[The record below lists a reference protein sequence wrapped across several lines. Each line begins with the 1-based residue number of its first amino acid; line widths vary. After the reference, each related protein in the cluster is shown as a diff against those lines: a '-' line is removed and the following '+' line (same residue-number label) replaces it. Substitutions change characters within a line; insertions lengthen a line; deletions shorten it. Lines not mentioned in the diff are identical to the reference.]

1 MRLIKSKFA
10 NENYISK
17 VVRIESFT
25 KHPNPEVTRMKVAH
39 VGGYNVIVGIDEQP
53 GLFVYFQV
61 NSQLNPELLAYLNLY
76 EKPEMNRDTT
86 QKGLFNVKGRV
97 KAIKLKGFE
106 SYGFLLPYSKLQE
119 WVLDSVNVKLPEEA
133 DGTEFDEVEHNGKEF
148 WVSKK
153 YIIQTNL
160 PQQRRSNKNNKRL
173 KYFDRVIENQFRFHY
188 ETLLLRKDPHVISS
202 DDLIHISS
210 KWHGTSAIS
219 AYVITKTPL
228 SWYEKLYNLFV
239 PRDRRIT
246 GVKYDYLVASRK
258 VVINNDDTIRAGY
271 YGDNEFRMKADSI
284 LRPFMAKGMT
294 LYYEIVGFTDKG
306 SYIQKNYDYG
316 CMPPKE
322 GEIYTVGKH
331 YKIYVY
337 RITYTNVD
345 GHVYELSTQ
354 EVQRIVKSWN
364 VAGVLPVIQLYYG
377 YANSLY
383 PAPTEEELSNFEG
396 DWDKWFMEKM
406 ANDKNFFMEELSP
419 DCANKVPHEG
429 IVIKKESG
437 RSEAW
442 KLKCFKFLNKEQ
454 KELDKGEANIED
466 NA

>member
-1 MRLIKSKFA
+1 MKLAKSKLA
-10 NENYISK
+10 NENYISRVIK
-17 VVRIESFT
+17 IDNFT

-39 VGGYNVIVGIDEQP
+39 VGGYSVIVGIDEQP

-61 NSQLNPELLAYLNLY
+61 NSQLNPDLLSYLNLY

-106 SYGFLLPYSKLQE
+106 SYGFLLPYNKLQE
-119 WVLDSVNVKLPEEA
+119 WILNSVNVQLPEEEN
-133 DGTEFDEVEHNGKEF
+133 GTEFDSVEHNGKEF
-148 WVSKK
+148 WISKK
-153 YIIQTNL
+153 YIVQTNISI
-160 PQQRRSNKNNKRL
+160 QRGNNNKKNKRVKL
-173 KYFDRVIENQFRFHY
+173 FDRVIPEQFHFHY
-188 ETLLLRKDPHVISS
+188 ETILLRKDPHIINP
-202 DDLIHISS
+202 DDIIHISS

-219 AYVITKTPL
+219 AYVMTKTPL
-228 SWYEKLYNLFV
+228 SWYEKLYNWFV

-246 GVKYDYLVASRK
+246 GVKYDYLIASRK
-258 VVINNDDTIRAGY
+258 VVINNDTTIRPGY
-271 YGDNEFRMKADSI
+271 YGNNEFRVKADSI
-284 LRPFMAKGMT
+284 LRPFMTKGMT
-294 LYYEIVGFTDKG
+294 IYYEIVGFTDNG

-316 CMPPKE
+316 CVPPKQDE
-322 GEIYTVGKH
+322 SYTVGKH

-337 RITYTNVD
+337 RITLTNVD
-345 GHVYELSTQ
+345 GCIYELSTQ

-364 VAGVLPVIQLYYG
+364 VDGVLPVIQLYYG
-377 YANSLY
+377 KADSLY
-383 PAPTEEELSNFEG
+383 KKDENLG
-396 DWDKWFMEKM
+396 DDWSSWFMEKM

-419 DCANKVPHEG
+419 DCINKVPHEG
-429 IVIKKESG
+429 IVIKKETG

-454 KELDKGEANIED
+454 KELDKGESNIED